1 MVSEVIELGNAV
13 LDPDTV
19 IADAMQT
26 CDNYA
31 AIGERFVGARKT
43 ARETASSQ
51 KIVSELQTE
60 VIAFSFHWR
69 HGSLKDQCSFVDA
82 KGDERQWPNFDLLD
96 DSSVEYLRARAEK
109 AAHPIAKARYL
120 LVLWCHPRT
129 RHEHF
134 ARAFVE
140 SADAA
145 IRVLLEDSERIADRA
160 FLFLELWAA
169 RVYLTAQFQRSVVG
183 VEQSLVDFVS
193 NPEIEPALRAQIWS
207 NAAYQ
212 TLKFSIPRK
221 TRKRLVQQLFT
232 AGTDLLSG
240 WSHQPGGKYILESL
254 IRLGKT
260 IHAEVATLQ
269 RNLAEHHLTVFSKS
283 ERKGDPS
290 TLAQL
295 EKAIRLF
302 KESGDKEKADQLVHL
317 YQQHARDI
325 DLHTFEGSFEVE
337 DLIHIQGS
345 IAQHLVQLDLEGT
358 FQFLT
363 DDDRYLPETME
374 RVAEAV
380 PPESA
385 LVNLF
390 EHRIIDQDG
399 LPLGRGS
406 SFSLQVANEVYR
418 AVLQLV
424 TVPTIVALFRHPS
437 LSMDTWDSHFGD
449 DERLWPV
456 IRPSMVWFPS
466 VLCNSKSDAVVILID
481 SVVLKVEAIL
491 RGLYEKHGVSHL
503 NHRIK
508 GTELIMS
515 EQSLPTLVNAPELID
530 IAGERFAGLLRFLFS
545 RDEGL
550 GLRDNVAHGRLLRS
564 QYEYSTAI
572 LVTLVA
578 IRLMNLLCK
587 ETP

>member
-1 MVSEVIELGNAV
+1 MVSEVIELSNAL
-13 LDPDTV
+13 LDPDTI
-19 IADAMQT
+19 IANAMQK

-31 AIGERFVGARKT
+31 ALGERFVDARKT
-43 ARETASSQ
+43 AQETNSLQ

-69 HGSLKDQCSFVDA
+69 QGGLKDQCSFLDA
-82 KGDERQWPNFDLLD
+82 NGAEHQWPNFDLLD
-96 DSSVEYLRARAEK
+96 ESSVEYLRTRSERT
-109 AAHPIAKARYL
+109 AHPIARARYL

-129 RHEHF
+129 RHDQF
-134 ARAFVE
+134 AKAFVE
-140 SADAA
+140 TADAA
-145 IRVLLEDSERIADRA
+145 IRVLLEDSERITDRA
-160 FLFLELWAA
+160 FLFLELWTTS
-169 RVYLTAQFQRSVVG
+169 VYLSAQFQRSVVG

-193 NPEIEPALRAQIWS
+193 NPVIEPSLRAQIWS
-207 NAAYQ
+207 NAAYE
-212 TLKFSIPRK
+212 TLSFSIPRK
-221 TRKRLVQQLFT
+221 IRKRMVQQLFA

-240 WSHQPGGKYILESL
+240 WNHQPGGQYILESL
-254 IRLGKT
+254 IRLGKSAGT
-260 IHAEVATLQ
+260 DVATLQ

-290 TLAQL
+290 ALAQL

-302 KESGDKEKADQLVHL
+302 KESGDKAEADQLVHR
-317 YQQHARDI
+317 YQQHAREI
-325 DLHTFEGSFEVE
+325 DLQTFEGSFGVE

-345 IAQHLVQLDLEGT
+345 IAQYLVQLDLEHT
-358 FQFLT
+358 FRFLT
-363 DDDRYLPETME
+363 EDDRYLPETME

-380 PPESA
+380 PTESTLA
-385 LVNLF
+385 SLL

-399 LPLGRGS
+399 LPIGRGT

-418 AVLQLV
+418 AVLALV
-424 TVPTIVALFRHPS
+424 TVPSIAALFRHPS

-456 IRPSMVWFPS
+456 LRPSLVWFPS
-466 VLCNSKSDAVVILID
+466 ILYNSKSDAVVLLID

-491 RGLYEKHGVSHL
+491 RALYEKHGVSHL

-508 GTELIMS
+508 GAELIMS
-515 EQSLPTLVNAPELID
+515 EQALPTLVNAPELID
-530 IAGERFAGLLRFLFS
+530 ITGERFAGLLRFLFS

-550 GLRDNVAHGRLLRS
+550 GLRDNIAHGRLLRS
-564 QYEYSTAI
+564 QYEYSTVI
-572 LVTLVA
+572 LVAFVA